1 MKNHEVL
8 ELGEPLNLKR
18 VAELIGCSPWTVRQ
32 RHLPAGLPH
41 VRAGASGKL
50 IFYRDQVVRWI
61 LENQKKGGEM
71 RWGYGGAATSIGPTS
86 TLTGSGTRFQQA
98 RATRDRLNSYSKSS
112 NRKPISAGTKLSRPT
127 GA

>member
-1 MKNHEVL
+1 MSTHKGRDR
-8 ELGEPLNLKR
+8 GEPLNLKR
-18 VAELIGCSPWTVRQ
+18 VADLIGCSPWTVRQ

-41 VRAGASGKL
+41 FRAGASGKL

-86 TLTGSGTRFQQA
+86 TLTGSGTRFRQA
-98 RATRDRLNSYSKSS
+98 PATRDRLNSYSKSS
-112 NRKPISAGTKLSRPT
+112 SRKPISADTRLS
-127 GA
+127 